1 MSLKINTGVLC
12 LLVLIAVAPVTVF
25 AETIYQAV
33 MLPSLVVPP
42 SAENAYGSATLIVAD
57 DGLHAAYTMNF
68 AGLEGAQTAA
78 MLMNAPE
85 GANGPVLL
93 DLPLGTPIAGSIEM
107 NPALTAAL
115 QAGDLAIQINSADYP
130 SGVLRGNF
138 AWVTVSSEEATWSSV
153 KALFE

>member
-1 MSLKINTGVLC
+1 MSLKGKTSALC
-12 LLVLIAVAPVTVF
+12 LLVLIAVAPAAVF

-42 SAENAYGSATLIVAD
+42 SGENAYGSATLIVAE

-68 AGLEGAQTAA
+68 AGLEGVQTAA
-78 MLMNAPE
+78 KLMNAPE

-93 DLPLGTPIAGSIEM
+93 DLPLGTPVAGTIAM
-107 NPALTAAL
+107 TPALTAAL
-115 QAGDLAIQINSADYP
+115 AAGDLAIQIDSADYP

-138 AWVTVSSEEATWSSV
+138 VWVTVSSEEATWSSV